1 MASTD
6 LPALRN
12 INWRD
17 AVTKLEGTV
26 SADDARI
33 IALLAEGR
41 STPQIAKT
49 LGTNRSAI
57 WRRIQRLKAQLVA
70 SGLPH
75 AG

>member
-6 LPALRN
+6 LPALRK
-12 INWRD
+12 INWQD
-17 AVTKLEGTV
+17 AVTKLEGAV

-41 STPQIAKT
+41 STPEIAKT

-70 SGLPH
+70 SGLSH